1 MKYEKKF
8 RQQEHQQI
16 SAAQSH
22 LNQTAHEFA
31 TPEEML
37 RHDAK
42 QTQVPPQ
49 IAHRLSQSLQN
60 EPLSPRPWW
69 KRWLQ

>member
-16 SAAQSH
+16 SGTHSQVNHAS
-22 LNQTAHEFA
+22 HEFA
-31 TPEEML
+31 APEEML

-42 QTQVPPQ
+42 RTQVPPQ

-60 EPLSPRPWW
+60 EPLRTRPWW
-69 KRWLQ
+69 KRWLR